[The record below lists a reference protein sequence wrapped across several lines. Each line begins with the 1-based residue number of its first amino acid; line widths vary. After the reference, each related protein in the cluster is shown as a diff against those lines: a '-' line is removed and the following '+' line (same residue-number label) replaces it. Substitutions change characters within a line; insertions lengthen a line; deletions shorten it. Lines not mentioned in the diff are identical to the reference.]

1 MPDIQRKHLSC
12 AFTVTLIL
20 LGMFQCGYAIA
31 QLLGICMSH
40 NPDYAFT
47 GSFYNPGPLA
57 CYLAVCL
64 PVAIRMMLCGNKFQ
78 KPAGMGMAIL
88 AVLLIPVTMSRTA
101 IIAGSIGGI
110 VATSDK
116 WSLKQLG
123 KAKLLV
129 IGAICMTIAG
139 GIYMVKKNSA
149 DGRLLM
155 WKVATQA
162 AMEVPLTGA
171 GWSNVA
177 GSYGDAQEKYFAS
190 GKGSEQEII
199 VADAPEYVFN
209 EYLQIAIAY
218 GQAAAVIIVVLTA
231 GGVVTAIRNKAY
243 GFAGSTAA
251 VATVMFASYPLQ
263 FPLFVI
269 TIALILTGAWMSSS
283 SRATGLTATAIIT
296 VLTCLF
302 LTHRDAGDT
311 RTDFAVAHSLHRT
324 HNYRRSNDLLL
335 GMCPHSSDPMILNII
350 AKNYRALCQ
359 PDSAEYYLKKSI
371 NRCPNRLYPH
381 YLLMQLYGDS
391 SYYDPIRQC
400 QEAEH
405 ILSAPVKIPSQAVEE
420 MREEAKLIL
429 KRYK

>member
-1 MPDIQRKHLSC
+1 M
-12 AFTVTLIL
+12 LIL
-20 LGMFQCGYAIA
+20 SGLFQCGYATA
-31 QLLGICMSH
+31 QLLGICMSG
-40 NPDYAFT
+40 NPNYAFT

-57 CYLAVCL
+57 CYLAVNFPMSL
-64 PVAIRMMLCGNKFQ
+64 RMMICGNKFQ
-78 KPAGMGMAIL
+78 KLAGMGLVVLTAIL
-88 AVLLIPVTMSRTA
+88 IPATMSRTA

-110 VATSDK
+110 VAVSDK

-123 KAKLLV
+123 KAKLLA

-139 GIYMVKKNSA
+139 GIYLVKKNSA

-162 AMEVPLTGA
+162 AMEVPLTGV
-171 GWSNVA
+171 GWSNVT
-177 GSYGDAQEKYFAS
+177 GSYGEAQERYFAS
-190 GKGSEQEII
+190 GKGSEQEIT
-199 VADAPEYVFN
+199 VADAPEYMFN

-218 GQAAAVIIVVLTA
+218 GQTPAVIIVVLTA

-243 GFAGSTAA
+243 DFAGSTAA

-263 FPLFVI
+263 FPLFVL
-269 TIALILTGAWMSSS
+269 TIALILTGAWISSS
-283 SRATGLTATAIIT
+283 SRATGLTAIAVIT
-296 VLTCLF
+296 VLMCLF
-302 LTHRDAGDT
+302 LTHRDTVDT

-335 GMCPHSSDPMILNII
+335 GMLPHSSDPMILNII

-391 SYYDPIRQC
+391 LSLNPDGQRH
-400 QEAEH
+400 EAEY
-405 ILSAPVKIPSQAVEE
+405 LLNTREKIPSRAVDE
-420 MREEAKLIL
+420 MREEAKSIL
-429 KRYK
+429 KLNQ

>member
-1 MPDIQRKHLSC
+1 MPDMPRKHLSC

-20 LGMFQCGYAIA
+20 SGMFQCGYAIA
-31 QLLGICMSH
+31 QLLGICMSR

-78 KPAGMGMAIL
+78 KPAGMGMVIL
-88 AVLLIPVTMSRTA
+88 TVLLIPVTISRTA

-129 IGAICMTIAG
+129 IGTICMAIAG

-162 AMEVPLTGA
+162 AMEVSLTGA

-177 GSYGDAQEKYFAS
+177 GSYGEAQEKYFAS

-218 GQAAAVIIVVLTA
+218 GQAAAVIIVVLAA

-269 TIALILTGAWMSSS
+269 
-283 SRATGLTATAIIT
+283 IT
-296 VLTCLF
+296 V
-302 LTHRDAGDT
+302 R
-311 RTDFAVAHSLHRT
+311 
-324 HNYRRSNDLLL
+324 
-335 GMCPHSSDPMILNII
+335 
-350 AKNYRALCQ
+350 
-359 PDSAEYYLKKSI
+359 
-371 NRCPNRLYPH
+371 
-381 YLLMQLYGDS
+381 
-391 SYYDPIRQC
+391 
-400 QEAEH
+400 
-405 ILSAPVKIPSQAVEE
+405 
-420 MREEAKLIL
+420 
-429 KRYK
+429 